1 MVRIAVLVS
10 GRGSNLQA
18 IINSIENKKI
28 NAVIAVVISDVQN
41 ALALEIAKE
50 QGIKTLFV
58 DSSKFKTRKDFD
70 QNIIEIIKREQATL
84 ICLAGFMRVLSET
97 FVKQFKNR
105 IMNIH
110 PSLLPSFPGLK
121 AQNKALDAGVKFS
134 GCTVHFLDEGVDTGP
149 IISQAVVP
157 ILDYDTVESLS
168 KRILKD
174 FLNEYEKT
182 SIISKVS
189 NKNKEFNV
197 KISNNIETNIN
208 NKIGRA
214 HV

>member
-110 PSLLPSFPGLK
+110 PSFFHFQVFRLHPFGYFH
-121 AQNKALDAGVKFS
+121 FS
-134 GCTVHFLDEGVDTGP
+134 H
-149 IISQAVVP
+149 
-157 ILDYDTVESLS
+157 
-168 KRILKD
+168 
-174 FLNEYEKT
+174 
-182 SIISKVS
+182 
-189 NKNKEFNV
+189 
-197 KISNNIETNIN
+197 
-208 NKIGRA
+208 
-214 HV
+214 

>member
-1 MVRIAVLVS
+1 MVRIVVLVS

-41 ALALEIAKE
+41 ALALEIAME
-50 QGIKTLFV
+50 HGIKTLFI
-58 DSSKFKTRKDFD
+58 DPSKFKTRENFD

-134 GCTVHFLDEGVDTGP
+134 GCTVHFLDEGIDTGP
-149 IISQAVVP
+149 IICQAVVP
-157 ILDYDTVESLS
+157 VLNDDTVEKLS
-168 KRILKD
+168 KRIL
-174 FLNEYEKT
+174 NEEHHIYPLA
-182 SIISKVS
+182 IQA
-189 NKNKEFNV
+189 F
-197 KISNNIETNIN
+197 IEQRLVC
-208 NKIGRA
+208 IGRK
-214 HV
+214 VFWKNEKNT

>member
-18 IINSIENKKI
+18 IINSIENKNIKAI
-28 NAVIAVVISDVQN
+28 IAVVISDVKS
-41 ALALEIAKE
+41 ALALYVAREH
-50 QGIKTLFV
+50 GIKTLFV
-58 DSSKFKTRKDFD
+58 DPSKFKTREDFD

-97 FVKQFKNR
+97 FVQRFKNR

-134 GCTVHFLDEGVDTGP
+134 GCTVHFLDEGIDTGP
-149 IISQAVVP
+149 IICQAVVP
-157 ILDYDTVESLS
+157 VLNDDTVEKLS
-168 KRILKD
+168 KRIL
-174 FLNEYEKT
+174 NEEHHIYPSAIQAFIEQRLVCKGRKVFWKNEKNT
-182 SIISKVS
+182 
-189 NKNKEFNV
+189 
-197 KISNNIETNIN
+197 
-208 NKIGRA
+208 
-214 HV
+214 